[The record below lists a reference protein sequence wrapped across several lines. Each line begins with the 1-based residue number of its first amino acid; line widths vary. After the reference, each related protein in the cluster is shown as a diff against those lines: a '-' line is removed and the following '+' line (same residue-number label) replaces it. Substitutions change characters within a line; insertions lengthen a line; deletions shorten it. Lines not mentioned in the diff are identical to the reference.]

1 MGTNYRPNLLP
12 TFASLIRYGLL
23 VLLSSC
29 CYLPFRKGTFV
40 FDDSVAIVKNKDVID
55 SSTPLW
61 DVFRHDFWGTNIT
74 DASSHKSYRP
84 LTVLSFRREVERYGL
99 DATHM
104 KTTNWALHTVV
115 GLLLP
120 KCFEAV
126 SGSRPSR
133 PYGFEYWA
141 AVLFVVHPIH
151 TEAVSG
157 IVGRA
162 ELLAAFWFVLGV
174 LVYSNLFADTESSI
188 WKHVTIM
195 LAVFICTAISILCK
209 ETGITVLAT
218 CAALDM
224 LTHMNTRS
232 SIRSILR
239 NKILLTRVVL
249 LFLLTCTLIYGRL
262 WVQNFTGP
270 QFRDKDNQVAIS
282 QGLTKILSQNYL
294 YSLNLWLLLC
304 PDWLS
309 FDWALDSIPLVSSLS
324 DYRILFV
331 IMFYTFVISLI
342 VRTRSRTHALRGLA
356 LMIIPFLPACG
367 LVRVGFVIAER
378 VLYIPSLGFCYL
390 VAFGCKQLYTKAKT
404 QWIRRLIGLG
414 FFFVCLVFVLRTIQR
429 SAYWTTEHL
438 LFRSALRIVPNNAK
452 VHYNIARLAT
462 DHGDRETAFA
472 FYKQAIQLYPEYEA
486 AHMNLGNL
494 YRDIQDYDQ
503 ALMHLK
509 KAIEFHEDFHTA
521 WMNLGI
527 VHAAMKN
534 YDAALDSYQRALL
547 KKKYYPNC
555 MFNLGNLYN
564 DMGKH
569 KLALATWNETVHQ
582 DPHHIKAWNN
592 MVNVYDNANLQEQV
606 LTVTDRALQHLP
618 GNPTLLASRAT
629 ALAKMGKYQQAERI
643 YADLIA
649 ANPRVEKYHQNMG
662 VLYHRWGKLEQAEH
676 LYREALK
683 LNPRSE
689 MAKTNLAK
697 LLATSSK
704 RRGKF

>member
-1 MGTNYRPNLLP
+1 MGTNLRPKSLP
-12 TFASLIRYGLL
+12 TFDSLIRSGLL

-29 CYLPFRKGTFV
+29 CYLPYRTGTFV
-40 FDDSVAIVKNKDVID
+40 FDDSVAIVKNKDVLNSD
-55 SSTPLW
+55 TPLREL
-61 DVFRHDFWGTNIT
+61 FRHDFWGTNLT

-84 LTVLSFRREVERYGL
+84 LTVLSFQQEVKRYGL

-104 KTTNWALHTVV
+104 KTTNWLLHTII

-120 KCFEAV
+120 KCFRAV
-126 SGSRPSR
+126 SGSRRSQ

-162 ELLAAFWFVLGV
+162 ELLASFWFIFGV
-174 LVYSNLFADTESSI
+174 IIYSCLLKDGHSSI
-188 WKHVTIM
+188 RSQVTII
-195 LAVFICTAISILCK
+195 LAVFICTIISILCK
-209 ETGITVLAT
+209 ETGITILAT
-218 CAALDM
+218 CAALDI
-224 LTHMNTRS
+224 LKHLNTHS
-232 SIRSILR
+232 SIRSILK
-239 NKILLTRVVL
+239 NNFLMARVITM
-249 LFLLTCTLIYGRL
+249 FLMTCVLIYCRL

-294 YSLNLWLLLC
+294 YSLNLWLLIC

-309 FDWALDSIPLVSSLS
+309 FDWALDSIPLVSSLF
-324 DYRILFV
+324 DYRLMFV
-331 IMFYTFVISLI
+331 IIFYTFVISILL
-342 VRTRSRTHALRGLA
+342 RTKARTHVLRGLA
-356 LMIIPFLPACG
+356 LMVIPFLPACG
-367 LVRVGFVIAER
+367 LIRVGFVIAER
-378 VLYIPSLGFCYL
+378 VLYIPSLGFCFL
-390 VAFGCKQLYTKAKT
+390 VAFGFKHLYNKAKVR
-404 QWIRRLIGLG
+404 WIRRLIGLG
-414 FFFVCLVFVLRTIQR
+414 FGFLCLLFVLRTIQR
-429 SAYWTTEHL
+429 SAHWTTEHL

-472 FYKQAIQLYPEYEA
+472 FYKQAIKLYPEYEA

-494 YRDIQDYDQ
+494 YRDIQDYDR
-503 ALMHLK
+503 ALVHLK

-534 YDAALDSYQRALL
+534 YDAALACYQRAML
-547 KKKYYPNC
+547 KQKHYPNC

-564 DMGKH
+564 DMGKQR
-569 KLALATWNETVHQ
+569 LALATWNETVHQ

-592 MVNVYDNANLQEQV
+592 MVNVYDNANMQQQV
-606 LTVTDRALQHLP
+606 LAVTDRALKHLP
-618 GNPTLLASRAT
+618 GNPTLLASKAT
-629 ALAKMGKYQQAERI
+629 ALAKMGQFHQAERI

-649 ANPRVEKYHQNMG
+649 ANPQVEKYHQNMG
-662 VLYHRWGKLEQAEH
+662 VLYHRWGKLDQAEH

-697 LLATSSK
+697 LLATSAK